1 MKKQPRFYRIMHLY
15 WNNKRKRV
23 RKKNLT
29 RFAKWM
35 IRDGKGRSA
44 WEK

>member
-1 MKKQPRFYRIMHLY
+1 MKVNRIMHLY

-29 RFAKWM
+29 RFCKWM
-35 IRDGKGRSA
+35 YLQGKEGA
-44 WEK
+44 IG